1 MRKKDKFYGGF
12 FKFCRFNANLFAHK
26 LKYKNKPKVYD
37 EPVVYVCRHLNMHG
51 SLTVAR
57 SFKKDVHIFVLHNF
71 FTKEEAYQHFL
82 NNSFKDK
89 KNKKFLANFAGTF
102 VPKIINSGKF
112 IPVYRGDDKR
122 SFLTIKTAFEYL
134 NKGQSL
140 AVFPDK
146 TYKAKYGE
154 PSDIYSGFIILEKMY
169 YKKFKQHLKFV
180 PLVLDDKNRTIIEK
194 SPIMFSDEPS
204 FDEQFEKIKQEIIN
218 QIDYKNQENLN

>member
-1 MRKKDKFYGGF
+1 MGVCMKKNKFYGGF
-12 FKFCRFNANLFAHK
+12 FKFCRATANFFVPK
-26 LKYKNKPKVYD
+26 GKFKNKPKEYD

-51 SLTVAR
+51 PLTIAR
-57 SFKKDVHIFVLHNF
+57 SFKKDLHIFVLHNF
-71 FTKEEAYQHFL
+71 FTKEEAYPQFL
-82 NNSFKDK
+82 NNSFKNK

-102 VPKIINSGKF
+102 VPKIVNSGKF

-122 SFLTIKTAFEYL
+122 SFLTIKKAYENL

-154 PSDIYSGFIILEKMY
+154 PSDIYPGFLVLEKIY
-169 YKKFKQHLKFV
+169 YKKYNKHLKFV

-194 SPIMFSDEPS
+194 DPITFVDDIPFNDQLET
-204 FDEQFEKIKQEIIN
+204 IKQEIIKA
-218 QIDYKNQENLN
+218 IDKTN

>member
-1 MRKKDKFYGGF
+1 MRKKDKFYGAF

-26 LKYKNKPKVYD
+26 GKFKNKPKEYG

-71 FTKEEAYQHFL
+71 FTKEEAYQQFL
-82 NNSFKDK
+82 NSSFKDK

-102 VPKIINSGKF
+102 VPKIVNSGKF

-122 SFLTIKTAFEYL
+122 SYLTIKKAFEYI
-134 NKGQSL
+134 NKGESL

-146 TYKAKYGE
+146 IYKAKYGE
-154 PSDIYSGFIILEKMY
+154 PSDIYSGFLVLEKLY
-169 YKKFKQHLKFV
+169 YKKFNRHLNFV
-180 PLVLDDKNRTIIEK
+180 PLVLDDKNRQIIEK
-194 SPIMFSDEPS
+194 EPITFLDDIP
-204 FDEQFEKIKQEIIN
+204 FDDQLETIKQEIIKK
-218 QIDYKNQENLN
+218 IDWQE